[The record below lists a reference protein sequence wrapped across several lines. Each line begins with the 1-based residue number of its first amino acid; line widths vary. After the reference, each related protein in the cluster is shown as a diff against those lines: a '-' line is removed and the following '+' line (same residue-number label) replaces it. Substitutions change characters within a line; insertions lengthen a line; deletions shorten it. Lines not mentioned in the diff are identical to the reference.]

1 MAMFVKLLASAYVNG
16 ALRHPHEGALHL
28 EDDEAKRLI
37 DNQAAVD
44 VTGDFSADQKKET
57 PVESLDAS
65 PVPAPVAL
73 AADAV
78 DHQAN
83 IPAPEAPAAD
93 APKPKKETGK

>member
-1 MAMFVKLLASAYVNG
+1 MSKFVKLLTSAYVNG
-16 ALRHPHEGALHL
+16 QLRHPHEGALHL

-44 VTGDFSADQKKET
+44 VTGDFSADQKKDT

-65 PVPAPVAL
+65 TDAAKAAL
-73 AADAV
+73 TLGAT

-83 IPAPEAPAAD
+83 LPVAD
-93 APKPKKETGK
+93 AEAAKPKKETVK